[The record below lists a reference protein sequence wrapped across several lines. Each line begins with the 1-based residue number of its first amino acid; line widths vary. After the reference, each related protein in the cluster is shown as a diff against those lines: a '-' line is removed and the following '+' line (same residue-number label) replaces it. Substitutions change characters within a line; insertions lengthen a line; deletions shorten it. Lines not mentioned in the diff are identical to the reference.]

1 MRRVLT
7 LILAVTFLTLPALA
21 AQEEALVHGTVKSM
35 AEEHPVYLQCELGSV
50 CADSM
55 REAAGTNLALVCIG
69 ELGEDLPQSAVT
81 REELR
86 RVVPFDRELAVAE
99 VTPKTLWVMLEQAV
113 SRVSLDLETERVDE
127 EASRFEGFC
136 NVSGMSVRYD
146 ASAPVGERVLKITL
160 EDGTE
165 LDRND
170 DAAVYTLCATAFLLE
185 GGYGFPKVE
194 FQGIE
199 TTQSE
204 ALERYLQAH
213 LDLPE
218 GESDRITVVG
228 ARREGIL
235 GVLPTKTVVIGCLVF
250 CVYLGFSGRK
260 LKRYRDEYGNAP

>member
-1 MRRVLT
+1 MKKKRLV
-7 LILAVTFLTLPALA
+7 IFLA
-21 AQEEALVHGTVKSM
+21 AALFLLAGCGQTEPAAPEGPKPAETVTEAPDKETLTEEPGAETVTEEPTAKTAEAQPAEQPFLVQVTDDDPSVAYVLVRVQNAMGLLPL
-35 AEEHPVYLQCELGSV
+35 PVE
-50 CADSM
+50 
-55 REAAGTNLALVCIG
+55 G
-69 ELGEDLPQSAVT
+69 EYT
-81 REELR
+81 RTIR
-86 RVVPFDRELAVAE
+86 
-99 VTPKTLWVMLEQAV
+99 Q
-113 SRVSLDLETERVDE
+113 
-127 EASRFEGFC
+127 
-136 NVSGMSVRYD
+136 
-146 ASAPVGERVLKITL
+146 TL

-170 DAAVYTLCATAFLLE
+170 DATVYTLCATAFLLE